1 MTRTIDYDILKALL
15 HSIEKQVNFKP
26 SSPRDFNQIRE
37 IIYDST
43 GKTIGITTL
52 KRLWGY
58 DKGEHKPYLSTL
70 DILSSFLGYANFI
83 NFCDS
88 INVKNTKTKSSEF
101 LEGTLKAEDLEPNQL
116 ICLKWSP
123 NRVCLIQYQGNYLFE
138 VKQVK
143 NAKLMVGDTFRCQLF
158 VNGQSL
164 TVYDLTNS
172 GHSNL
177 TYTCGR
183 GEGGITAELIE

>member
-1 MTRTIDYDILKALL
+1 MTRTIDDNILEVLL
-15 HSIEKQVNFKP
+15 HSIEKLVKIKP
-26 SSPRDFNQIRE
+26 RSPREFNQIRE
-37 IIYDST
+37 FIYKST
-43 GKTIGITTL
+43 GRTIGITTL

-70 DILSSFLGYANFI
+70 DILSRVLGYTNFI

-88 INVKNTKTKSSEF
+88 VKDKKTKSSEF
-101 LEGTLKAEDLEPNQL
+101 LEGTLKTEDLKPNQL
-116 ICLKWSP
+116 ICLKWNP
-123 NRVCLIQYQGNYLFE
+123 DRVCLLQYKGNGLFE

-177 TYTCGR
+177 T
-183 GEGGITAELIE
+183 

>member
-1 MTRTIDYDILKALL
+1 MKRTIDDDILEALL
-15 HSIEKQVNFKP
+15 HSIEKLVRFKP
-26 SSPRDFNQIRE
+26 KSPRDFNQIRE
-37 IIYDST
+37 IIYKST
-43 GKTIGITTL
+43 GETISITTL

-58 DKGEHKPYLSTL
+58 DKGEHKPYLNTL
-70 DILSSFLGYANFI
+70 DILSRFLGYTNFV

-88 INVKNTKTKSSEF
+88 FNVKNKKAKSSEF
-101 LEGTLKAEDLEPNQL
+101 LEGILKTEDLKPNQL
-116 ICLKWSP
+116 IFLKWNP
-123 NRVCLIQYQGNYLFE
+123 DRVCLLQYKGNFLFE

-183 GEGGITAELIE
+183 GEGGITVELME